1 MATERSSIQTNDA
14 DWWRRAVV
22 YQIYP
27 KSFADGNG
35 DGIGDLP
42 GAISRLDYLRA
53 LGIDAVWFSPIFPSP
68 QCDGGYDV
76 SDYRDIDPMFGSIT
90 DAEMFIR
97 EAHARQIRVILDIV
111 PNHTSSKHR
120 FFQEALSTLPGSP
133 AWARYH
139 CVRGRGEKGEL
150 PPNNWQSIFGG
161 LAWTPLLASPD
172 GKSTIV
178 GDASAT
184 AGTPTGW
191 WFLHLFDTHQPDV
204 NWDHPDIVREFDDTL
219 RFWFDRGV
227 DGIRIDVAQGMIK
240 QRGYPDVLDSKD
252 PALLDPHAKP
262 YFDQPEVHEVYRRWR
277 KIADS
282 YDPPRVFVAEA
293 WLDTPEKRARY
304 LRADE
309 LHTGFNFD
317 LLTAEWDGNK
327 WRDIIDSSMAADA
340 LVGAPTTWVTE
351 NHDVR
356 RSPTR
361 YGGRVVHREVAS
373 PAHVALGRV
382 RAVAAMYTILALP
395 GTTYL
400 FNGQELGL
408 EEVIDLDDAER
419 EDPHFHRTK
428 GEHLGRDGCRVP
440 MPWRASGTNFGFS
453 PSNAK
458 KSWLTQPVSWSALS
472 VEAQEGDRGSTLNR
486 VRAATAVRR
495 TQPALQRGSFEWV
508 REMSVDGVV
517 AFRRAVAGSPSVVC
531 VANMSANPTSPVVG
545 TVLCSS
551 NDVSGGIVPPD
562 TTAWFL
568 EA

>member
-1 MATERSSIQTNDA
+1 MATEPSSIQTNDA

-90 DAEMFIR
+90 DAETFIR

-472 VEAQEGDRGSTLNR
+472 VEAQEGDQGSTLNR

-508 REMSVDGVV
+508 REMCVDGVI

-531 VANMSANPTSPVVG
+531 VANMSAKPTSPVVG

-551 NDVSGGIVPPD
+551 NEVSGGIVPPD

-568 EA
+568 QS

>member
-1 MATERSSIQTNDA
+1 
-14 DWWRRAVV
+14 V

-472 VEAQEGDRGSTLNR
+472 VEAQEGDQGSTLNR

-508 REMSVDGVV
+508 REMCVDGVI

-551 NDVSGGIVPPD
+551 NEVSGGIVPPD

-568 EA
+568 QS

>member
-1 MATERSSIQTNDA
+1 MATEPSSIQTNDA

-472 VEAQEGDRGSTLNR
+472 VEAQEGDQGSTLNR

-508 REMSVDGVV
+508 REMCVDGVV

-531 VANMSANPTSPVVG
+531 VANMSAKPTSPVVG

-551 NDVSGGIVPPD
+551 NEVSGGIVPPD

-568 EA
+568 QS

>member
-440 MPWRASGTNFGFS
+440 MPWRASGMNFGFS

-458 KSWLTQPVSWSALS
+458 KSWLTQPGSWSALS

-508 REMSVDGVV
+508 REMCVDGVV

-551 NDVSGGIVPPD
+551 NEVSGGIVPPD

-568 EA
+568 QS

>member
-1 MATERSSIQTNDA
+1 MEPN
-14 DWWRRAVV
+14 DWWRHAVV

-35 DGIGDLP
+35 DGVGDLP
-42 GAISRLDYLRA
+42 GARSRLDYLRD
-53 LGIDAVWFSPIFPSP
+53 LGVDAVWFSPVFPSP

-76 SDYRDIDPMFGSIT
+76 SDYRDIDPMFGT
-90 DAEMFIR
+90 LADAESFITQ
-97 EAHARQIRVILDIV
+97 AHARGIRVILDVV

-120 FFQEALSTLPGSP
+120 FFLEALATPPGSA
-133 AWARYH
+133 AWQRYH
-139 CVRGRGEKGEL
+139 CVRGRGDNGER
-150 PPNNWQSIFGG
+150 PPNNWLSIFGG
-161 LAWTPLLASPD
+161 IAWTEIL
-172 GKSTIV
+172 
-178 GDASAT
+178 DAN
-184 AGTPTGW
+184 GTKTGW
-191 WFLHLFDTHQPDV
+191 WYLHLFDTHQPDV

-240 QRGYPDVLDSKD
+240 EPGYPDVRDSND

-262 YFDQPEVHEVYRRWR
+262 YFDQPGVHEVYRRWR

-317 LLTAEWDGNK
+317 LLTAEWDGDK
-327 WRDIIDSSMAADA
+327 WRNIITSSMAADA

-356 RSPTR
+356 RAPTR
-361 YGGRVVHREVAS
+361 YGGRVVHREVAT
-373 PAHVALGRV
+373 PQHLGLGRV
-382 RAVAAMYTILALP
+382 RSLAAMHTILALP

-408 EEVIDLDDAER
+408 EEVIDLEDAQR
-419 EDPHFHRTK
+419 QDPHFWRTK

-440 MPWRASGTNFGFS
+440 MPWRRVGTNLGFS
-453 PSNAK
+453 PEGASPA
-458 KSWLTQPVSWSALS
+458 WLTQPADWSSLS
-472 VEAQEGDRGSTLNR
+472 VEAQLGD
-486 VRAATAVRR
+486 ATSSLSRLRTAIAVRR
-495 TQPALQRGSFEWV
+495 RHRAL
-508 REMSVDGVV
+508 SVGTFDWEQELCRDGIV
-517 AFRRAVAGSPSVVC
+517 AFRRSAPGERSVLC
-531 VANMSANPTSPVVG
+531 VANMGSSTAPRVRG
-545 TVLCSS
+545 ELLCASG
-551 NDVSGGIVPPD
+551 DVSDGSVPPD
-562 TTAWFL
+562 TSAWF
-568 EA
+568 AIDG